1 VLLIKL
7 ITILLVPLLLTACAR
22 AEGALAPTGV
32 AADEQATD
40 YSGQLEQS
48 YLPDV
53 DVASLEPVINYVDG
67 LNLALTGDFQYIR
80 GAAVSNCGCLD
91 IANRIERLL
100 KTARLIG
107 GRYQLAS
114 IKVINDGAAQK
125 SFEVMV
131 HRSDL
136 RKIDKASKQ
145 SVIWSKSE
153 IKNQFIVNNTEG
165 EWLLS
170 DIKSLH

>member
-1 VLLIKL
+1 MLLIKL
-7 ITILLVPLLLTACAR
+7 ITILLLPLLLTACAR

-32 AADEQATD
+32 AADGQATD
-40 YSGQLEQS
+40 YSDQVEQS

-53 DVASLEPVINYVDG
+53 DAASLEPVINYVDG

-91 IANRIERLL
+91 IANRIEHLL
-100 KTARLIG
+100 KNARLIG